1 LLTAGVAGATHLR
14 QSGFEVFLAANGE
27 EAIYQASLHQPEVVV
42 LHLAMPGVDGLE
54 TLMRGDEENPNGF
67 PWLYD

>member
-1 LLTAGVAGATHLR
+1 
-14 QSGFEVFLAANGE
+14 VFLAANGE